1 MKVSLNGSS
10 VDSGLQKYNIGMFN
24 KGNKGSI
31 STNASVKNSAAVIFS
46 RSPFSP
52 NVSNDTLKDFSND
65 LARLKLSLKNNSD
78 SNSDNELLGEFLT
91 KIEQYKEKGIFDG
104 QADDKNTNQ
113 IFQNS
118 VLDLV
123 DEFRAKAVNEEAQN
137 YFKEKNAR
145 ADMAMFLIRGL
156 GITSGEVHI
165 SDEGIS
171 RMMKLYEE
179 KLKDGTLNSDN
190 AEILD
195 MDAFN
200 KYREKN
206 SKDIEEA
213 IKEREAYSLLLK
225 KLDAFKNS
233 LVQYFEGK

>member
-1 MKVSLNGSS
+1 MKMGLNDSS
-10 VDSGLQKYNIGMFN
+10 VVRGLQTGNIGMTN
-24 KGNKGSI
+24 ISNKGSI
-31 STNASVKNSAAVIFS
+31 NTNASAKNSAAVIFS
-46 RSPFSP
+46 RSSFRP

-65 LARLKLSLKNNSD
+65 LTRIKLSLRNNSD
-78 SNSDNELLGEFLT
+78 SNADSKLLDEFLT
-91 KIEQYKEKGIFDG
+91 KYNEYKEKGLFDG
-104 QADDKNTNQ
+104 QTDDNNTNQ

-137 YFKEKNAR
+137 YFKEMKAR
-145 ADMAMFLIRGL
+145 GDMGMFLVRAL
-156 GITSGEVHI
+156 GITSGHVDW
-165 SDEGIS
+165 SDKGIS
-171 RMMKLYEE
+171 RMMELYEE

-195 MDAFN
+195 LDAFN

-206 SKDIEEA
+206 SKDTEEA